1 MKEYL
6 ENYIQHINKAQI
18 NICSFTK
25 NMKIVEYI

>member
-6 ENYIQHINKAQI
+6 KNYINKAQI
-18 NICSFTK
+18 NIYSFTK